1 VRIFPSG
8 RRTTTSRTF
17 SKPSEPTKNCTGG
30 TCIETRSNFKV
41 NSEYRPTGDQP
52 QAIER
57 LASGLDVGMR
67 AQTLLGVTGSG
78 KTHTMARVIEKA
90 GRPALVIA
98 HNKTLAAQLASE
110 FSEFFPNNA
119 VEYFVSYYDY
129 YQPEAYVPR
138 TDTFIEKDAQINEDI
153 DRLRHSTTSS
163 LFTRRDVIVVAS
175 VSAIYGLGS
184 PEEYRKRMVLL
195 EKGGFYDLDDVLRDL
210 VHIQYT
216 RNDFQLARGT
226 FRVRGDVLEVHPA
239 YQDTIYRISL
249 FGDEVEN
256 MVEVDP
262 LTGEILRELH
272 TLTVYPATHFVTDED
287 RLAVAIRNIEAELE
301 ERSAE
306 LEGEGKVLEAY
317 RLRQR
322 TRYDLEM
329 MREVGYC
336 SGIENYSRHLDGRPA
351 GSTPY
356 TLLDYFPDDYLTFV
370 DESHITLPQVR
381 GMYNGDRSRKTTL
394 VEFGFRLPSALDN
407 RPLMWDEF
415 LLKTNQMV
423 FVSATPGPY
432 ELENSEQIVEQIIRP
447 TGLVD
452 PEVEVRPTTNQID
465 DLLNEVAKRVEH
477 EERVLITTL
486 TIKMAEDLTDYLLGH
501 GVKARYMHANIET
514 LDRIQIIRGL
524 RTGEFDVLVGIN
536 LLREGLDLPEV
547 TLVAILDADKEGF
560 LRGERAL
567 IQTIGRAARNVNGRV
582 IMYADRETEAMRVAI
597 GETNRR
603 REIQVAYNE
612 RNGIEPRTI
621 VKGVS
626 DILIAAEAKGLYK
639 SQRQKA
645 ARDAPRDPDELRTLI
660 ADLEA
665 EMLEAA
671 EELKFEYAAK
681 LRDEIKDLERQLQ
694 EVAS

>member
-1 VRIFPSG
+1 M
-8 RRTTTSRTF
+8 
-17 SKPSEPTKNCTGG
+17 ETKTG
-30 TCIETRSNFKV
+30 FQV
-41 NSEYRPTGDQP
+41 NSEYQPTGDQP
-52 QAIER
+52 KAIES
-57 LASGLDVGMR
+57 LVSGLEAGMR
-67 AQTLLGVTGSG
+67 SQTLLGVTGSG
-78 KTHTMARVIEKA
+78 KTHTMARTIERA
-90 GRPALVIA
+90 GKPALVIA

-110 FSEFFPNNA
+110 FADFFPNNA

-129 YQPEAYVPR
+129 YQPEAYVPSS
-138 TDTFIEKDAQINEDI
+138 DTFIEKDAQINEDI
-153 DRLRHSTTSS
+153 DRLRHSATSS

-184 PEEYRKRMVLL
+184 PEEYRSKMVLL
-195 EKGGFYDLDDVLRDL
+195 EQGGFYDLDDVLRDM
-210 VHIQYT
+210 VRIQYA
-216 RNDFQLARGT
+216 RNDFQLGRGT
-226 FRVRGDVLEVHPA
+226 FRVRGDVLEIHPA
-239 YQDTIYRISL
+239 YQDTVYRISF

-256 MVEVDP
+256 LTEVDP
-262 LTGEILRELH
+262 LTGEILREH
-272 TLTVYPATHFVTDED
+272 DTLTIYPATHFVTDED
-287 RLAVAIRNIEAELE
+287 RLAIAVKNIEAELE
-301 ERSAE
+301 ERYAE
-306 LEGEGKVLEAY
+306 LEKEGKVLEAY

-322 TRYDLEM
+322 TLYDLEM
-329 MREVGYC
+329 LRELGYC
-336 SGIENYSRHLDGRPA
+336 SGIENYSRHLDGRAA

-356 TLLDYFPDDYLTFV
+356 TLLDYFPDDYVTFV

-394 VEFGFRLPSALDN
+394 VEHGFRLPSALDN

-432 ELENSEQIVEQIIRP
+432 ELENSGQIVEQIIRP
-447 TGLVD
+447 TGLID
-452 PEVEVRPTTNQID
+452 PQIDVRPTKNQID
-465 DLLNEVAKRVEH
+465 DLLNEVAKRTEH
-477 EERVLITTL
+477 GERVLITTL
-486 TIKMAEDLTDYLLGH
+486 TIKMSEDLTDYLLERGI
-501 GVKARYMHANIET
+501 KARYMHSNIET
-514 LDRIQIIRGL
+514 LERIQIIRGL

-567 IQTIGRAARNVNGRV
+567 IQTIGRAARNVEGRV
-582 IMYADRETEAMRVAI
+582 IMYADKETDAMKTAI

-603 REIQVAYNE
+603 REIQTSHNE
-612 RNGIEPRTI
+612 RNNIEPRTI
-621 VKGVS
+621 TKGVS

-639 SQRQKA
+639 AGKKKA
-645 ARDAPRDPDELRTLI
+645 AREAPRDPGELQNLI

-694 EVAS
+694 EVAR

>member
-1 VRIFPSG
+1 ME
-8 RRTTTSRTF
+8 
-17 SKPSEPTKNCTGG
+17 KP
-30 TCIETRSNFKV
+30 TRSSFEI
-41 NSEYRPTGDQP
+41 NSEYLPTGDQP
-52 QAIER
+52 RAIEG
-57 LASGLDVGMR
+57 LASGIVAGMG

-78 KTHTMARVIEKA
+78 KTYTMAKVIEEV

-98 HNKTLAAQLASE
+98 HNKTLAAQLANE
-110 FSEFFPNNA
+110 FAEFFPTNA

-184 PEEYRKRMVLL
+184 PEEYRSKMVLL
-195 EKGGFYDLDDVLRDL
+195 EEGGFYDLDDVLRDL
-210 VHIQYT
+210 VRIQYA
-216 RNDFQLARGT
+216 RNDYQLNRGT
-226 FRVRGDVLEVHPA
+226 FRVRGDVLEVHPS
-239 YQDTIYRISL
+239 YQDTVYRISF
-249 FGDEVEN
+249 FGDELEG
-256 MVEVDP
+256 MTEVDP
-262 LTGEILRELH
+262 LTGEILREH
-272 TLTVYPATHFVTDED
+272 KILTVYPATHFVTDED
-287 RLAVAIRNIEAELE
+287 KMAVAVKNIEAELE
-301 ERSAE
+301 ERYAE
-306 LEGEGKVLEAY
+306 LTEAGKVLEAY

-322 TRYDLEM
+322 TMYDLEM
-329 MREVGYC
+329 MRELGYT

-356 TLLDYFPDDYLTFV
+356 TLLDYFPDDYVTFV
-370 DESHITLPQVR
+370 DESHITLPQVQ
-381 GMYNGDRSRKTTL
+381 GMYKGDRSRKTTL
-394 VEFGFRLPSALDN
+394 VEYGFRLPSALDN
-407 RPLMWDEF
+407 RPLKWEEF
-415 LLKTNQMV
+415 LLKTNQLV

-432 ELENSEQIVEQIIRP
+432 ELEHSEQIVEQIIRP

-452 PEVEVRPTTNQID
+452 PEVEVRPTKNQID
-465 DLLNEVAKRVEH
+465 DLLNEVARRVERDQ
-477 EERVLITTL
+477 RVLVTTL
-486 TIKMAEDLTDYLLGH
+486 TIKMAEDLTDYLLEN

-514 LDRIQIIRGL
+514 LDRIEIIRGL

-567 IQTIGRAARNVNGRV
+567 IQTIGRAARNVHGRV
-582 IMYADRETEAMRVAI
+582 VMYADKETEAMRAAI

-603 REIQVAYNE
+603 REIQIAYNE
-612 RNGIEPRTI
+612 RNGIVPATI
-621 VKGVS
+621 KKGVS
-626 DILIAAEAKGLYK
+626 DILIAAEAKGLYRTDK
-639 SQRQKA
+639 KA
-645 ARDAPRDPDELRTLI
+645 AREAPRDPDELHNLI
-660 ADLEA
+660 ADLQA

-681 LRDEIKDLERQLQ
+681 IRDEIKDLERQLQ

>member
-1 VRIFPSG
+1 MAPSSCPRNP
-8 RRTTTSRTF
+8 RR
-17 SKPSEPTKNCTGG
+17 GG
-30 TCIETRSNFKV
+30 TRIETRSSFQV

-52 QAIER
+52 QAIEK
-57 LASGLDVGMR
+57 LSSGLDAGLR

-78 KTHTMARVIEKA
+78 KTHTMARVIEKV
-90 GRPALVIA
+90 GRPSLVIA

-110 FSEFFPNNA
+110 FAEFFPNNA

-184 PEEYRKRMVLL
+184 PEEYRSKMVLL
-195 EKGGFYDLDDVLRDL
+195 EKGGFYDVDDILRDL
-210 VHIQYT
+210 VKIQYT
-216 RNDFQLARGT
+216 RNDFQLNRGT

-239 YQDTIYRISL
+239 YQDTIYRVSF
-249 FGDEVEN
+249 FGDEVES
-256 MVEVDP
+256 MIEADP
-262 LTGEILRELH
+262 LTGEVLRELDV
-272 TLTVYPATHFVTDED
+272 LTVYPATHFVTGED
-287 RLAVAIRNIEAELE
+287 RLATAIKNIEIEAE
-301 ERSAE
+301 ERVAE
-306 LEGEGKVLEAY
+306 LDGEGKVLEAY
-317 RLRQR
+317 RLKQR
-322 TRYDLEM
+322 TQYDLEM
-329 MREVGYC
+329 MRELGFT
-336 SGIENYSRHLDGRPA
+336 SGIENYSRHLDGRPP

-356 TLLDYFPDDYLTFV
+356 TLLDYFPDGYVTFI
-370 DESHITLPQVR
+370 DESHITLPQIR
-381 GMYNGDRSRKTTL
+381 GMFKGDRSRKTTL
-394 VEFGFRLPSALDN
+394 VDFGFRLPSALDN
-407 RPLMWDEF
+407 RPLTFEEF
-415 LLKTNQMV
+415 LLKTEQMV

-432 ELENSEQIVEQIIRP
+432 ELENSGQIVEQIIRP

-452 PEVEVRPTTNQID
+452 PEVEVRPTKNQID
-465 DLLNEVAKRVEH
+465 DLLNEVAVRVEH
-477 EERVLITTL
+477 GERVLITTL
-486 TIKMAEDLTDYLLGH
+486 TIKMAEDLTDYLLEH
-501 GVKARYMHANIET
+501 NVKARYMHANIET

-582 IMYADRETEAMRVAI
+582 IMYADKETDAMRVAL

-603 REIQVAYNE
+603 REIQAAHNKRHNIV
-612 RNGIEPRTI
+612 PRTI
-621 VKGVS
+621 SKGVS
-626 DILIAAEAKGLYK
+626 DILIAAESKGLYK
-639 SQRQKA
+639 AKKKSGRE
-645 ARDAPRDPDELRTLI
+645 APRDPDELRTLI

-681 LRDEIKDLERQLQ
+681 LRDEVKDLERQLQ
-694 EVAS
+694 EVVS

>member
-1 VRIFPSG
+1 MAK
-8 RRTTTSRTF
+8 T
-17 SKPSEPTKNCTGG
+17 
-30 TCIETRSNFKV
+30 IE
-41 NSEYRPTGDQP
+41 E
-52 QAIER
+52 I
-57 LASGLDVGMR
+57 
-67 AQTLLGVTGSG
+67 
-78 KTHTMARVIEKA
+78 
-90 GRPALVIA
+90 GRPSLIIA

-110 FSEFFPNNA
+110 FAEFFPNNA

-153 DRLRHSTTSS
+153 DRLRHSATSS

-184 PEEYRKRMVLL
+184 PEEYRSKMVLL
-195 EKGGFYDLDDVLRDL
+195 EQGGFYDLDDILRDL
-210 VHIQYT
+210 VKIQYT
-216 RNDFQLARGT
+216 RNDFQLARGA

-239 YQDTIYRISL
+239 YQDSIYRISF
-249 FGDEVEN
+249 FGDEVES
-256 MVEVDP
+256 MVEADP
-262 LTGEILRELH
+262 LTGEVLREHDLV
-272 TLTVYPATHFVTDED
+272 TVYPATHFVTGDD
-287 RLAVAIRNIEAELE
+287 RMKVAVKNIEAEMEARVE
-301 ERSAE
+301 E
-306 LEGEGKVLEAY
+306 LDTEGKVLEAY

-322 TRYDLEM
+322 TQYDLEM
-329 MREVGYC
+329 MRELGFC
-336 SGIENYSRHLDGRPA
+336 SGIENYSRHMDGRPP

-356 TLLDYFPDDYLTFV
+356 TLLDYFPDDFVTFV

-381 GMYNGDRSRKTTL
+381 GMYKGDRSRKTTL
-394 VEFGFRLPSALDN
+394 VDFGFRLPSALDN
-407 RPLMWDEF
+407 RPLTFEEF
-415 LLKTNQMV
+415 LLKTDQMV

-432 ELENSEQIVEQIIRP
+432 ELENSGQIVEQIIRP
-447 TGLVD
+447 TGLID
-452 PEVEVRPTTNQID
+452 PEVEVRPTKNQID

-477 EERVLITTL
+477 GERVLITTL
-486 TIKMAEDLTDYLLGH
+486 TIKMSEDLTDYLLEH
-501 GVKARYMHANIET
+501 NVKARYMHSNIET

-567 IQTIGRAARNVNGRV
+567 IQTIGRAARNVKGRV
-582 IMYADRETEAMRVAI
+582 IMYADRETNSMRIAI

-603 REIQVAYNE
+603 REIQTAHNV
-612 RNGIEPRTI
+612 RNNIEPRTI
-621 VKGVS
+621 KKGVS

-639 SQRQKA
+639 TQRQKN
-645 ARDAPRDPDELRTLI
+645 ARDTPRDPDELRVLI

-665 EMLEAA
+665 EMMEAA
-671 EELKFEYAAK
+671 EELKFEYAAR

>member
-1 VRIFPSG
+1 MRSSQSG
-8 RRTTTSRTF
+8 
-17 SKPSEPTKNCTGG
+17 
-30 TCIETRSNFKV
+30 FKV

-52 QAIER
+52 RAIEG
-57 LASGLDVGMR
+57 LVSGLEAGMD

-78 KTHTMARVIEKA
+78 KTYTMAKTIEEV

-129 YQPEAYVPR
+129 YQPEAYVPH

-153 DRLRHSTTSS
+153 DRLRHSATSA

-184 PEEYRKRMVLL
+184 PEEYRSKMVLL
-195 EKGGFYDLDDVLRDL
+195 EEGGFYDLDEVLRDL
-210 VHIQYT
+210 VRIQYT
-216 RNDFQLARGT
+216 RND
-226 FRVRGDVLEVHPA
+226 
-239 YQDTIYRISL
+239 YQ
-249 FGDEVEN
+249 
-256 MVEVDP
+256 
-262 LTGEILRELH
+262 
-272 TLTVYPATHFVTDED
+272 
-287 RLAVAIRNIEAELE
+287 LAVAIKNIEAELE
-301 ERSAE
+301 ERYAE
-306 LEGEGKVLEAY
+306 LEREGKVLEAY

-322 TRYDLEM
+322 TMYDLEM
-329 MREVGYC
+329 MRELGYT

-356 TLLDYFPDDYLTFV
+356 TLLDYFPDDYVTFV
-370 DESHITLPQVR
+370 DESHITLPQVQ
-381 GMYNGDRSRKTTL
+381 GMYKGDRSRKTTL

-432 ELENSEQIVEQIIRP
+432 ELENSGQIVEQIIRP

-452 PEVEVRPTTNQID
+452 PEVEVRPTKNQID
-465 DLLNEVAKRVEH
+465 DLLNEVAVRVEH
-477 EERVLITTL
+477 GERVLITTL
-486 TIKMAEDLTDYLLGH
+486 TIKMAEDLTDYLLEH
-501 GVKARYMHANIET
+501 NVKARYMHANIET

-567 IQTIGRAARNVNGRV
+567 IQTIGRAARNVHGRV
-582 IMYADRETEAMRVAI
+582 IMYADKETESMRIAI
-597 GETNRR
+597 DETNRR
-603 REIQVAYNE
+603 REIQMSYNE
-612 RNGIEPRTI
+612 RNNIEPRTI
-621 VKGVS
+621 QKGVS

-639 SQRQKA
+639 AGKKA
-645 ARDAPRDPDELRTLI
+645 ARETPRDPDEIQNLI
-660 ADLEA
+660 ADLQA

-681 LRDEIKDLERQLQ
+681 LRDEIRDLERQLQ

>member
-1 VRIFPSG
+1 MASSSG
-8 RRTTTSRTF
+8 PRNPRR
-17 SKPSEPTKNCTGG
+17 GG
-30 TCIETRSNFKV
+30 TRIETRSSFQV

-52 QAIER
+52 QAIEK
-57 LASGLDVGMR
+57 LSSGLDEGLR

-78 KTHTMARVIEKA
+78 KTHTMARVIEKV
-90 GRPALVIA
+90 GRPSLVIA

-110 FSEFFPNNA
+110 FADFFPNNA

-184 PEEYRKRMVLL
+184 PEEYRNKMVLL
-195 EKGGFYDLDDVLRDL
+195 EGGGFYDVDDILRDL
-210 VHIQYT
+210 VKIQYT
-216 RNDFQLARGT
+216 RNDFQLNRGT
-226 FRVRGDVLEVHPA
+226 FRVRGDALEVHPA
-239 YQDTIYRISL
+239 YQDTIYRVSF
-249 FGDEVEN
+249 FGDEVES
-256 MVEVDP
+256 MVEADP
-262 LTGEILRELH
+262 LTGEVLRELDV
-272 TLTVYPATHFVTDED
+272 LTVYPATHFVTGED
-287 RLAVAIRNIEAELE
+287 RMATAIKNIEAEAE
-301 ERSAE
+301 ERVAE

-317 RLRQR
+317 RLKQR
-322 TRYDLEM
+322 TQYDLEM
-329 MREVGYC
+329 MRELGFT
-336 SGIENYSRHLDGRPA
+336 SGIENYSRHLDGRPP

-356 TLLDYFPDDYLTFV
+356 TLLDYFPDDYVTFV
-370 DESHITLPQVR
+370 DESHITLPQIR
-381 GMYNGDRSRKTTL
+381 GMYKGDRSRKTTL
-394 VEFGFRLPSALDN
+394 VDFGFRLPSALDN
-407 RPLMWDEF
+407 RPLTFEEF
-415 LLKTNQMV
+415 LLKTEQMV

-432 ELENSEQIVEQIIRP
+432 ELENSGQIVEQIIRP

-452 PEVEVRPTTNQID
+452 PEVEVRPTKNQID
-465 DLLNEVAKRVEH
+465 DLLNEVAVRVEH
-477 EERVLITTL
+477 GERVLITTL
-486 TIKMAEDLTDYLLGH
+486 TIKMSEDLTDYLLEH
-501 GVKARYMHANIET
+501 NVKARYMHANIET

-567 IQTIGRAARNVNGRV
+567 IQTIGRAARNVKGRV
-582 IMYADRETEAMRVAI
+582 IMYADRETDSMRVAL
-597 GETNRR
+597 GETDRR
-603 REIQVAYNE
+603 REIQRAHNE
-612 RNGIEPRTI
+612 RHNIEPRTI
-621 VKGVS
+621 SKGVS
-626 DILIAAEAKGLYK
+626 DILVAAEAKGLYK
-639 SQRQKA
+639 ANKKSGRE
-645 ARDAPRDPDELRTLI
+645 APRDPDELRTLI

-681 LRDEIKDLERQLQ
+681 LRDEVKDLERQLQ
-694 EVAS
+694 EIAS

>member
-1 VRIFPSG
+1 MPIGKS
-8 RRTTTSRTF
+8 TQS
-17 SKPSEPTKNCTGG
+17 S
-30 TCIETRSNFKV
+30 FKV
-41 NSEYRPTGDQP
+41 NSEYLPTGDQP
-52 QAIER
+52 RAIES
-57 LASGLDVGMR
+57 LASGLSVGMR
-67 AQTLLGVTGSG
+67 GQTLLGVTGSG
-78 KTHTMARVIEKA
+78 KTYTMAKTIEEV

-98 HNKTLAAQLASE
+98 HNKTLAAQLANE
-110 FSEFFPNNA
+110 FAEFFPNNA

-153 DRLRHSTTSS
+153 DRLRHSATSA

-184 PEEYRKRMVLL
+184 PEEYRSKMVLL
-195 EKGGFYDLDDVLRDL
+195 EEAGFYDLDDVLRDL
-210 VHIQYT
+210 VRIQYA
-216 RNDFQLARGT
+216 RNDYQLNRGT
-226 FRVRGDVLEVHPA
+226 FRVRGDVLEIHPS
-239 YQDTIYRISL
+239 YQDTVYRISF
-249 FGDEVEN
+249 FGDEVEG
-256 MVEVDP
+256 MTEVDP
-262 LTGEILRELH
+262 LTGEILRELKV
-272 TLTVYPATHFVTDED
+272 LTVYPATHFVTDED
-287 RLAVAIRNIEAELE
+287 RLAVAIKNIDAELE
-301 ERSAE
+301 ERHME
-306 LEGEGKVLEAY
+306 LEREGKVLEAY

-322 TRYDLEM
+322 TTYDLEM
-329 MREVGYC
+329 MRELGYT
-336 SGIENYSRHLDGRPA
+336 SGIENYSRHLDGRLE

-356 TLLDYFPDDYLTFV
+356 TLLDYFPDDYVTFV
-370 DESHITLPQVR
+370 DESHITLPQVQ
-381 GMYNGDRSRKTTL
+381 GMYKGDRSRKTTL

-407 RPLMWDEF
+407 RPLKWEEF
-415 LLKTNQMV
+415 LLKTNQFV

-452 PEVEVRPTTNQID
+452 PEVEVRPTKNQID
-465 DLLNEVAKRVEH
+465 DLLNEIARRVERG
-477 EERVLITTL
+477 ERVLVTTL
-486 TIKMAEDLTDYLLGH
+486 TIKMAEDLTDYLLEH

-567 IQTIGRAARNVNGRV
+567 IQTIGRAARNVEGRV
-582 IMYADRETEAMRVAI
+582 IMYADKETDAMRAAI

-603 REIQVAYNE
+603 REIQTAYNE
-612 RNGIEPRTI
+612 RNNIEPATI
-621 VKGVS
+621 KKGVS
-626 DILIAAEAKGLYK
+626 DILIAAEARGLYK
-639 SQRQKA
+639 ADKKA
-645 ARDAPRDPDELRTLI
+645 ARETPRDPEELQNLI
-660 ADLEA
+660 ADLQA
-665 EMLEAA
+665 EMLAAA

-694 EVAS
+694 EVA

>member
-1 VRIFPSG
+1 MQSSHSG
-8 RRTTTSRTF
+8 
-17 SKPSEPTKNCTGG
+17 
-30 TCIETRSNFKV
+30 FKV

-52 QAIER
+52 RAIE
-57 LASGLDVGMR
+57 GLVAGLEAGMN

-78 KTHTMARVIEKA
+78 KTYTMAKTIEEI

-184 PEEYRKRMVLL
+184 PEEYRSKMVLL
-195 EKGGFYDLDDVLRDL
+195 ERGHFYDLDDVLRDL
-210 VHIQYT
+210 VRIQYA
-216 RNDFQLARGT
+216 RNDYQLNRGT
-226 FRVRGDVLEVHPA
+226 FRVRGDVLEVHPS
-239 YQDTIYRISL
+239 YQDTVYRVSF

-256 MVEVDP
+256 ISEVDS
-262 LTGEILRELH
+262 LTGEVLREMDL
-272 TLTVYPATHFVTDED
+272 LSVYPASHFVTDED
-287 RLAVAIRNIEAELE
+287 RMVVAVKNIEAEME
-301 ERSAE
+301 ERVGE
-306 LEGEGKVLEAY
+306 LQDEGKVLEAY

-322 TRYDLEM
+322 TMYDLEM
-329 MREVGYC
+329 MRELGYT
-336 SGIENYSRHLDGRPA
+336 SGIENYSRHLDGRPP
-351 GSTPY
+351 GSTPF
-356 TLLDYFPDDYLTFV
+356 TLLDYFPDDYVTFV
-370 DESHITLPQVR
+370 DESHITLPQIT
-381 GMYNGDRSRKTTL
+381 GMYKGDRSRKTTL
-394 VEFGFRLPSALDN
+394 VDFGFRLPSALDN
-407 RPLMWDEF
+407 RPLKFDEF
-415 LLKTNQMV
+415 LLKTNQLV

-432 ELENSEQIVEQIIRP
+432 ELENSGQIVEQIIRP

-452 PEVEVRPTTNQID
+452 PEVEVRPTKNQID
-465 DLLNEVAKRVEH
+465 DLLNEVAKRTEH
-477 EERVLITTL
+477 GERVLITTL
-486 TIKMAEDLTDYLLGH
+486 TIKMAEDLTDYLLEH
-501 GVKARYMHANIET
+501 NVKARYMHANIET

-567 IQTIGRAARNVNGRV
+567 IQTIGRAARNVKGRV
-582 IMYADRETEAMRVAI
+582 IMYADRETDSMKAAL
-597 GETNRR
+597 GETERR
-603 REIQVAYNE
+603 REIQVAHNE
-612 RNGIEPRTI
+612 RNNIEPRTI
-621 VKGVS
+621 SKGIS

-639 SQRQKA
+639 TQRQKA
-645 ARDAPRDPDELRTLI
+645 AREAPADPDELRNLI

-665 EMLEAA
+665 EMMEAA
-671 EELKFEYAAK
+671 EDLKFEYAAK
-681 LRDEIKDLERQLQ
+681 LRDEIKDLERQLR
-694 EVAS
+694 EVIS

>member
-1 VRIFPSG
+1 MG
-8 RRTTTSRTF
+8 
-17 SKPSEPTKNCTGG
+17 
-30 TCIETRSNFKV
+30 
-41 NSEYRPTGDQP
+41 
-52 QAIER
+52 
-57 LASGLDVGMR
+57 

-78 KTHTMARVIEKA
+78 KTHTMARVIEEA

-153 DRLRHSTTSS
+153 DRLRHSATSA

-184 PEEYRKRMVLL
+184 PEEYRSKMVLL

-210 VHIQYT
+210 VHIQYA

-226 FRVRGDVLEVHPA
+226 FRVRGDALEVHPA
-239 YQDTIYRISL
+239 YQDTIYRVSF
-249 FGDEVEN
+249 FGDEVES
-256 MVEVDP
+256 MIEADP
-262 LTGEILRELH
+262 LTGEVLREME
-272 TLTVYPATHFVTDED
+272 TMTVYPATHFVTDAD
-287 RLAVAIRNIEAELE
+287 RLSVAVKNIEAELD
-301 ERSAE
+301 ERSSE
-306 LEGEGKVLEAY
+306 LEREGKVLEAY

-322 TRYDLEM
+322 TRYDVEM

-356 TLLDYFPDDYLTFV
+356 TLLDYFPDDYLTFI

-407 RPLMWDEF
+407 RPLMWEEF

-432 ELENSEQIVEQIIRP
+432 ELENSEQIAEQIIRP

-452 PEVEVRPTTNQID
+452 PEVEVRPTKNQID
-465 DLLNEVAKRVEH
+465 DLLNEVARRVEH
-477 EERVLITTL
+477 GERVLITTL
-486 TIKMAEDLTDYLLGH
+486 TIKMAEDLTDYLLEH
-501 GVKARYMHANIET
+501 NVKARYMHANIET

-547 TLVAILDADKEGF
+547 SLVAILDADKEGF

-582 IMYADRETEAMRVAI
+582 IMYADKETEAMRVALR
-597 GETNRR
+597 ETYRR
-603 REIQVAYNE
+603 REIQMSYNE
-612 RNGIEPRTI
+612 HHGIEPRTI
-621 VKGVS
+621 QKGVS

-639 SQRQKA
+639 TQRQKA
-645 ARDAPRDPDELRTLI
+645 ARDALRDPAELKTLI
-660 ADLEA
+660 ADLQA

-681 LRDEIKDLERQLQ
+681 LRDEIRDLERQLQ

>member
-1 VRIFPSG
+1 
-8 RRTTTSRTF
+8 
-17 SKPSEPTKNCTGG
+17 
-30 TCIETRSNFKV
+30 
-41 NSEYRPTGDQP
+41 
-52 QAIER
+52 
-57 LASGLDVGMR
+57 MR

-184 PEEYRKRMVLL
+184 PDEYRSKMVLL
-195 EKGGFYDLDDVLRDL
+195 ERGGFHDLDDVLRDL
-210 VHIQYT
+210 VRIQYT

-256 MVEVDP
+256 MTEVDP
-262 LTGEILRELH
+262 LTGEILRELD
-272 TLTVYPATHFVTDED
+272 TLTVYPATHFVTDEE
-287 RLAVAIRNIEAELE
+287 RLTLAVRNIETELE
-301 ERSAE
+301 ERTAE
-306 LEGEGKVLEAY
+306 LEREGKVLEAY

-381 GMYNGDRSRKTTL
+381 GMYTGDRSRKTTL

-452 PEVEVRPTTNQID
+452 PEVEVRPTRNQID
-465 DLLNEVAKRVEH
+465 DLLNEVARRTERN
-477 EERVLITTL
+477 ERVLITTL
-486 TIKMAEDLTDYLLGH
+486 TIKMAEDLTDYLLEH

-514 LDRIQIIRGL
+514 LERIQIIRGL

-582 IMYADRETEAMRVAI
+582 IMYADKETEAMRIAI

-612 RNGIEPRTI
+612 QNDIEPRTI

-639 SQRQKA
+639 TQRQKA
-645 ARDAPRDPDELRTLI
+645 ARDAARDPDELQNLI
-660 ADLEA
+660 ADLQA

>member
-1 VRIFPSG
+1 M
-8 RRTTTSRTF
+8 
-17 SKPSEPTKNCTGG
+17 
-30 TCIETRSNFKV
+30 
-41 NSEYRPTGDQP
+41 
-52 QAIER
+52 
-57 LASGLDVGMR
+57 GMG
-67 AQTLLGVTGSG
+67 AQTLLGVTWSG
-78 KTHTMARVIEKA
+78 KTYTMARVIEEA

-184 PEEYRKRMVLL
+184 PEEYRSKMVVL

-210 VHIQYT
+210 VRIQYT
-216 RNDFQLARGT
+216 RNDFQLTRGS
-226 FRVRGDVLEVHPA
+226 FRMRGDVLEVHPA

-249 FGDEVEN
+249 FADEVES
-256 MVEVDP
+256 MTEVDP
-262 LTGEILRELH
+262 LTGEILREHDL
-272 TLTVYPATHFVTDED
+272 LTVYPATHFVTDED
-287 RLAVAIRNIEAELE
+287 RLMVAIRNIEAELE

-306 LEGEGKVLEAY
+306 LEEEGKVLEAY

-329 MREVGYC
+329 MRELGYT

-356 TLLDYFPDDYLTFV
+356 TLLDYFPDDYITFI
-370 DESHITLPQVR
+370 DESHITLPQIR
-381 GMYNGDRSRKTTL
+381 GMYNGDRSRKSTL

-407 RPLMWDEF
+407 RPLKWEEF
-415 LLKTNQMV
+415 LLKTNQMI

-432 ELENSEQIVEQIIRP
+432 ELENSGQIVEQIIRP

-452 PEVEVRPTTNQID
+452 PEVEVRPTKNQID
-465 DLLNEVAKRVEH
+465 DLLNEVARRTERN
-477 EERVLITTL
+477 ERVLITTL
-486 TIKMAEDLTDYLLGH
+486 TIKMAEDLTDYLLEH

-582 IMYADRETEAMRVAI
+582 IMYADKETEAMRIAI
-597 GETNRR
+597 RETNRR
-603 REIQVAYNE
+603 REIQMSYNE
-612 RNGIEPRTI
+612 RHNIEPQTI
-621 VKGVS
+621 KKGVS

-639 SQRQKA
+639 AHKMS
-645 ARDAPRDPDELRTLI
+645 AREAPRDPDELQNLI
-660 ADLEA
+660 ADLQA
-665 EMLEAA
+665 EMMEAA
-671 EELKFEYAAK
+671 EDLKFEYAAK

>member
-1 VRIFPSG
+1 M
-8 RRTTTSRTF
+8 
-17 SKPSEPTKNCTGG
+17 ETKTG
-30 TCIETRSNFKV
+30 FQV
-41 NSEYRPTGDQP
+41 NSEYQPTGDQP
-52 QAIER
+52 KAIES
-57 LASGLDVGMR
+57 LVSGLEAGMR
-67 AQTLLGVTGSG
+67 SQTLLGVTGSG
-78 KTHTMARVIEKA
+78 KTHTMARTIERA
-90 GRPALVIA
+90 GKPALVLA

-110 FSEFFPNNA
+110 FADFFPNNA

-129 YQPEAYVPR
+129 YQPEAYVPSS
-138 TDTFIEKDAQINEDI
+138 DTFIEKDAQINEDI
-153 DRLRHSTTSS
+153 DRLRHSATSS

-184 PEEYRKRMVLL
+184 PEEYRSKMVLL
-195 EKGGFYDLDDVLRDL
+195 EQGGFYDLDDVLRDM
-210 VHIQYT
+210 VRIQYA
-216 RNDFQLARGT
+216 RNDFQLGRGT
-226 FRVRGDVLEVHPA
+226 FRVRGDVLEIHPA
-239 YQDTIYRISL
+239 YQDTVYRISF

-256 MVEVDP
+256 LTEVDP
-262 LTGEILRELH
+262 LTGEILREH
-272 TLTVYPATHFVTDED
+272 DTLTIYPATHFVTDED
-287 RLAVAIRNIEAELE
+287 RLAIAVKNIEGELE
-301 ERSAE
+301 ERYAE
-306 LEGEGKVLEAY
+306 LEKEGKVLEAY

-322 TRYDLEM
+322 TLYDLEM
-329 MREVGYC
+329 LRELGYC
-336 SGIENYSRHLDGRPA
+336 SGIENYSRHLDGRAA

-356 TLLDYFPDDYLTFV
+356 TLLDYFPDDYVTFV

-394 VEFGFRLPSALDN
+394 VEHGFRLPSALDN

-432 ELENSEQIVEQIIRP
+432 ELENSGQIVEQIIRP
-447 TGLVD
+447 TGLID
-452 PEVEVRPTTNQID
+452 PQIDVRPTKNQID
-465 DLLNEVAKRVEH
+465 DLLNEVAKRTEH
-477 EERVLITTL
+477 GERVLITTL
-486 TIKMAEDLTDYLLGH
+486 TIKMSEDLTDYLLERGI
-501 GVKARYMHANIET
+501 KARYMHSNIET
-514 LDRIQIIRGL
+514 LERIQIIRGL

-567 IQTIGRAARNVNGRV
+567 IQTIGRAARNVEGRV
-582 IMYADRETEAMRVAI
+582 IMYADKETDAMKTAI

-603 REIQVAYNE
+603 REIQTSHNE
-612 RNGIEPRTI
+612 RNNIEPRTI
-621 VKGVS
+621 TKGVS

-639 SQRQKA
+639 AGKKKA
-645 ARDAPRDPDELRTLI
+645 AREAPRDPGELQNLI

-694 EVAS
+694 EVAR

>member
-1 VRIFPSG
+1 MQNS
-8 RRTTTSRTF
+8 
-17 SKPSEPTKNCTGG
+17 
-30 TCIETRSNFKV
+30 FKV
-41 NSEYRPTGDQP
+41 NSEYLPTGDQP
-52 QAIER
+52 RAIES
-57 LASGLDVGMR
+57 LAAGLEDGMR

-78 KTHTMARVIEKA
+78 KTYTMAKTIEA
-90 GRPALVIA
+90 VGHPALVIA

-153 DRLRHSTTSS
+153 DRLRHSATSS

-184 PEEYRKRMVLL
+184 PEEYRSKMVLL
-195 EKGGFYDLDDVLRDL
+195 EEGSFYYLDDVLRDL
-210 VHIQYT
+210 VRIQYT
-216 RNDFQLARGT
+216 RNDYQLNRGT

-239 YQDTIYRISL
+239 YQDTIYRVSF
-249 FGDEVEN
+249 FGDEVEGL
-256 MVEVDP
+256 VEADP
-262 LTGEILRELH
+262 LTGEVLRELKV
-272 TLTVYPATHFVTDED
+272 LTVYPATHFVTDED
-287 RLAVAIRNIEAELE
+287 KLAVAIKNIEAELE
-301 ERSAE
+301 ERYAE
-306 LEGEGKVLEAY
+306 LEREGKVLEAY

-322 TRYDLEM
+322 TMYDLEM
-329 MREVGYC
+329 MRELGYT
-336 SGIENYSRHLDGRPA
+336 SGIENYSRHLDGRPP

-356 TLLDYFPDDYLTFV
+356 TLLDYFPDDYVTFV
-370 DESHITLPQVR
+370 DESHITLPQIQ
-381 GMYNGDRSRKTTL
+381 GMYKGDRSRKTTL

-407 RPLMWDEF
+407 RPLNWEEF
-415 LLKTNQMV
+415 LLKTGQMV

-432 ELENSEQIVEQIIRP
+432 ELERSEQIVEQIIRP

-452 PEVEVRPTTNQID
+452 PEVEVRQTENQID

-477 EERVLITTL
+477 DERVLVTTL
-486 TIKMAEDLTDYLLGH
+486 TIKMAEDLTDYLLEH

-547 TLVAILDADKEGF
+547 SLVAILDADKEGF

-567 IQTIGRAARNVNGRV
+567 IQTIGRAARNVGGRV
-582 IMYADRETEAMRVAI
+582 IMYADKETEAMRAAI

-612 RNGIEPRTI
+612 RNNIEPRTI
-621 VKGVS
+621 KKGVS
-626 DILIAAEAKGLYK
+626 DILIAAEAKGLY
-639 SQRQKA
+639 RTDRKA
-645 ARDAPRDPDELRTLI
+645 TRETPHDPDELRTLI

-665 EMLEAA
+665 EMLAAA

-681 LRDEIKDLERQLQ
+681 LRDEIKDLDRQLR
-694 EVAS
+694 EVVS

>member
-1 VRIFPSG
+1 ME
-8 RRTTTSRTF
+8 
-17 SKPSEPTKNCTGG
+17 KP
-30 TCIETRSNFKV
+30 TRSSFEI
-41 NSEYRPTGDQP
+41 NSEYLPTGDQP
-52 QAIER
+52 RAIEG
-57 LASGLDVGMR
+57 LTSGLMAGMC

-78 KTHTMARVIEKA
+78 KTYTMAKTIEEA
-90 GRPALVIA
+90 GCPALVIA
-98 HNKTLAAQLASE
+98 HNKTLAAQLANE
-110 FSEFFPNNA
+110 FAEFFPNNA

-184 PEEYRKRMVLL
+184 PEEYRSKMVLL
-195 EKGGFYDLDDVLRDL
+195 EEGGFYDLDDVLRDL
-210 VHIQYT
+210 VRIQYA
-216 RNDFQLARGT
+216 RNDYQLNRGT
-226 FRVRGDVLEVHPA
+226 FRVRGDVLEIHPS
-239 YQDTIYRISL
+239 YQDTVYRISF
-249 FGDEVEN
+249 FGDEVEG
-256 MVEVDP
+256 MTEVDA
-262 LTGEILRELH
+262 LTGEILREH
-272 TLTVYPATHFVTDED
+272 KILTVYPATHFVTDED
-287 RLAVAIRNIEAELE
+287 KMAVAIKNIEAELE
-301 ERSAE
+301 ERYAE
-306 LEGEGKVLEAY
+306 LEREGKVLEAY

-322 TRYDLEM
+322 TMYDLEM
-329 MREVGYC
+329 MRELGYT

-356 TLLDYFPDDYLTFV
+356 TLLDYFPDDYVTFV
-370 DESHITLPQVR
+370 DESHITLPQVQ
-381 GMYNGDRSRKTTL
+381 GMYKGDRSRKTTL

-407 RPLMWDEF
+407 RPLKWEEF
-415 LLKTNQMV
+415 LLKTNQLI

-432 ELENSEQIVEQIIRP
+432 ELEHSEQIVEQIIRP

-452 PEVEVRPTTNQID
+452 PEVEVRPTKNQID
-465 DLLNEVAKRVEH
+465 DLLNEVARRVERN
-477 EERVLITTL
+477 ERVLVTTL
-486 TIKMAEDLTDYLLGH
+486 TIKMAEDLTDYLLEH

-514 LDRIQIIRGL
+514 LDRIEIIRGL

-567 IQTIGRAARNVNGRV
+567 IQTIGRAARNVHGRV
-582 IMYADRETEAMRVAI
+582 IMYADKETEAMRAAI

-603 REIQVAYNE
+603 REIQIAYNE
-612 RNGIEPRTI
+612 RNNIVPATI
-621 VKGVS
+621 KKGVS
-626 DILIAAEAKGLYK
+626 DILIAAEARGLYRTDK
-639 SQRQKA
+639 KA
-645 ARDAPRDPDELRTLI
+645 AREAPRDPEELHNLI
-660 ADLEA
+660 ADLQA

-671 EELKFEYAAK
+671 EDLKFEYAAK

>member
-1 VRIFPSG
+1 MQNS
-8 RRTTTSRTF
+8 
-17 SKPSEPTKNCTGG
+17 
-30 TCIETRSNFKV
+30 FKV
-41 NSEYRPTGDQP
+41 NSEYLPTGDQP
-52 QAIER
+52 RAIES
-57 LASGLDVGMR
+57 LAAGLEDGMR

-78 KTHTMARVIEKA
+78 KTYTMAKTIEA
-90 GRPALVIA
+90 VGHPALVIA

-153 DRLRHSTTSS
+153 DRLRHSATSS

-184 PEEYRKRMVLL
+184 PEEYRSKMVLL
-195 EKGGFYDLDDVLRDL
+195 EEGSFYYLDDVLRDL
-210 VHIQYT
+210 VRIQYT
-216 RNDFQLARGT
+216 RNDYQLNRGT

-239 YQDTIYRISL
+239 YQDTIYRVSF
-249 FGDEVEN
+249 FGDEVEGL
-256 MVEVDP
+256 VEADP
-262 LTGEILRELH
+262 LTGEVLRELKV
-272 TLTVYPATHFVTDED
+272 LTVYPATHFVTDED
-287 RLAVAIRNIEAELE
+287 KLAVAIKNIEAELE
-301 ERSAE
+301 ERYAE
-306 LEGEGKVLEAY
+306 LEREGKVLEAY

-322 TRYDLEM
+322 TMYDLEM
-329 MREVGYC
+329 MRELGYT
-336 SGIENYSRHLDGRPA
+336 SGIENYSRHLDGRPP

-356 TLLDYFPDDYLTFV
+356 TLLDYFPDDYVTFV
-370 DESHITLPQVR
+370 DESHITLPQIQ
-381 GMYNGDRSRKTTL
+381 GMYKGDRSRKTTL

-407 RPLMWDEF
+407 RPLNWEEF
-415 LLKTNQMV
+415 LLKTGQMV

-432 ELENSEQIVEQIIRP
+432 ELERSEQIVEQIIRP

-452 PEVEVRPTTNQID
+452 PEVEVRQTENQID

-477 EERVLITTL
+477 DERVLVTTL
-486 TIKMAEDLTDYLLGH
+486 TIKMAEDLTDYLLEH

-547 TLVAILDADKEGF
+547 SLVAILDADKEGF

-567 IQTIGRAARNVNGRV
+567 IQTIGRAARNVGGRV
-582 IMYADRETEAMRVAI
+582 IMYADKETEAMRAAI

-612 RNGIEPRTI
+612 RNDIEPRTI
-621 VKGVS
+621 KKGVS
-626 DILIAAEAKGLYK
+626 DILIAAEAKGLY
-639 SQRQKA
+639 RTDRKA
-645 ARDAPRDPDELRTLI
+645 TRETPHDPDELRTLI

-665 EMLEAA
+665 EMLAAA

-681 LRDEIKDLERQLQ
+681 LRDEIKDLDRQLR
-694 EVAS
+694 EVVS

>member
-1 VRIFPSG
+1 MQNS
-8 RRTTTSRTF
+8 
-17 SKPSEPTKNCTGG
+17 
-30 TCIETRSNFKV
+30 FKV
-41 NSEYRPTGDQP
+41 NSEYLPTGDQP
-52 QAIER
+52 RAIES
-57 LASGLDVGMR
+57 LAAGLEDGMR

-78 KTHTMARVIEKA
+78 KTYTMAKTIEA
-90 GRPALVIA
+90 VGHPALVIA

-153 DRLRHSTTSS
+153 DRLRHSATSS

-184 PEEYRKRMVLL
+184 PEEYRSKMVLL
-195 EKGGFYDLDDVLRDL
+195 EEGSFYYLDDVLRDL
-210 VHIQYT
+210 VRIQYT
-216 RNDFQLARGT
+216 RNDYQLNRGT

-239 YQDTIYRISL
+239 YQDTIYRVSF
-249 FGDEVEN
+249 FGDEVEGL
-256 MVEVDP
+256 VEADP
-262 LTGEILRELH
+262 LTGEVLRELKV
-272 TLTVYPATHFVTDED
+272 LTVYPATHFVTDED
-287 RLAVAIRNIEAELE
+287 KLAVAIKNIEAELE
-301 ERSAE
+301 ERYAE
-306 LEGEGKVLEAY
+306 LEREGKVLEAY

-322 TRYDLEM
+322 TMYDLEM
-329 MREVGYC
+329 MRELGYT
-336 SGIENYSRHLDGRPA
+336 SGIENYSRHLDGRPP

-356 TLLDYFPDDYLTFV
+356 TLLDYFPDDYVTFV
-370 DESHITLPQVR
+370 DESHITLPQIQ
-381 GMYNGDRSRKTTL
+381 GMYKGDRSRKTTL

-407 RPLMWDEF
+407 RPLNWEEF
-415 LLKTNQMV
+415 LLKTGQMA

-432 ELENSEQIVEQIIRP
+432 ELERSGQIVEQIIRP

-452 PEVEVRPTTNQID
+452 PEVEVRPTENQID

-477 EERVLITTL
+477 DERVLVTTL
-486 TIKMAEDLTDYLLGH
+486 TIKMAEDLTDYLLEH

-547 TLVAILDADKEGF
+547 SLVAILDADKEGF

-567 IQTIGRAARNVNGRV
+567 IQTIGRAARNVGGRV
-582 IMYADRETEAMRVAI
+582 IMYADKETEAMRAAI

-612 RNGIEPRTI
+612 RNNIEPRTI
-621 VKGVS
+621 KKGVS
-626 DILIAAEAKGLYK
+626 DILIAAEAKGLY
-639 SQRQKA
+639 RTDRKA
-645 ARDAPRDPDELRTLI
+645 TRETPHDPDELRTLI

-665 EMLEAA
+665 EMLAAA

-681 LRDEIKDLERQLQ
+681 LRDEIKDLDRQLR
-694 EVAS
+694 EVVS

>member
-1 VRIFPSG
+1 MEKS
-8 RRTTTSRTF
+8 TQ
-17 SKPSEPTKNCTGG
+17 SKF
-30 TCIETRSNFKV
+30 RV
-41 NSEYRPTGDQP
+41 NSEYQPTGDQP
-52 QAIER
+52 RAIES
-57 LASGLDVGMR
+57 LAAGLNAGMR

-78 KTHTMARVIEKA
+78 KTYTMAKTIEEV
-90 GRPALVIA
+90 GRPALIIA
-98 HNKTLAAQLASE
+98 HNKTLAAQLANE
-110 FSEFFPNNA
+110 FAEFFPNNA

-153 DRLRHSTTSS
+153 DRLRHSTTSA

-184 PEEYRKRMVLL
+184 PEEYRSKMVLL
-195 EKGGFYDLDDVLRDL
+195 EEGGFYDLDDVLRDL
-210 VHIQYT
+210 VRIQYA
-216 RNDFQLARGT
+216 RNDYQLNRGT
-226 FRVRGDVLEVHPA
+226 FRVRGDALEIHPA
-239 YQDTIYRISL
+239 YQDTVYRVSF
-249 FGDEVEN
+249 FGDEVEG
-256 MVEVDP
+256 MSEVDP
-262 LTGEILRELH
+262 LTGEVLREMKV
-272 TLTVYPATHFVTDED
+272 LTVYPATHFVTDED
-287 RLAVAIRNIEAELE
+287 RMAVAIQNIEAEAD
-301 ERSAE
+301 ERVAE
-306 LEGEGKVLEAY
+306 LQEAGKVLEAY

-322 TRYDLEM
+322 TQYDLEM
-329 MREVGYC
+329 MRELGFT
-336 SGIENYSRHLDGRPA
+336 SGIENYSRHMDGRPP

-356 TLLDYFPDDYLTFV
+356 TLLDYFPDDYVTFV
-370 DESHITLPQVR
+370 DESHITLSQIG
-381 GMYNGDRSRKTTL
+381 GMYKGDRSRKTTL

-407 RPLMWDEF
+407 RPLKWEEF

-423 FVSATPGPY
+423 CVSATPGPW
-432 ELENSEQIVEQIIRP
+432 ELENSGQIVEQIIRP

-452 PEVEVRPTTNQID
+452 PEVEVRPTKNQID

-477 EERVLITTL
+477 GERVLVTTL
-486 TIKMAEDLTDYLLGH
+486 TIKMSEDLTDYLLEH
-501 GVKARYMHANIET
+501 NVKARYMHANIET

-567 IQTIGRAARNVNGRV
+567 IQTIGRSARNVKGRV
-582 IMYADRETEAMRVAI
+582 IMYADRMTDAMKAAI
-597 GETNRR
+597 GETERR

-621 VKGVS
+621 KKGVS
-626 DILIAAEAKGLYK
+626 DILIAAEAKGLYRTDK
-639 SQRQKA
+639 KGT
-645 ARDAPRDPDELRTLI
+645 ARETPRDPEELRNLI
-660 ADLEA
+660 VDLEA
-665 EMLEAA
+665 EMLIAA

>member
-1 VRIFPSG
+1 M
-8 RRTTTSRTF
+8 
-17 SKPSEPTKNCTGG
+17 
-30 TCIETRSNFKV
+30 
-41 NSEYRPTGDQP
+41 
-52 QAIER
+52 
-57 LASGLDVGMR
+57 DV
-67 AQTLLGVTGSG
+67 QTLLGVTGSG
-78 KTHTMARVIEKA
+78 KTYTMAKTIEQV
-90 GRPALVIA
+90 GRPALIIA
-98 HNKTLAAQLASE
+98 HNKTLAAQLANE
-110 FSEFFPNNA
+110 FAEFFPNNA

-184 PEEYRKRMVLL
+184 PEEYRSKMVLL
-195 EKGGFYDLDDVLRDL
+195 EEGGFYDLDDVLRDL
-210 VHIQYT
+210 VRIQYA
-216 RNDFQLARGT
+216 RNDYQLNRGT

-239 YQDTIYRISL
+239 YQDTVYRVSF

-256 MVEVDP
+256 ITEVDP
-262 LTGEILRELH
+262 LTGEVLRELKV
-272 TLTVYPATHFVTDED
+272 LTVYPATHFVTDED
-287 RLAVAIRNIEAELE
+287 RLAVGVKNIEAELE
-301 ERSAE
+301 ERYAE
-306 LEGEGKVLEAY
+306 LEAQGKVLEAY

-322 TRYDLEM
+322 TMYDLEM
-329 MREVGYC
+329 MRELGFT
-336 SGIENYSRHLDGRPA
+336 SGIENYSRHLDGRPP

-356 TLLDYFPDDYLTFV
+356 TLLDYFPDDYVTFV
-370 DESHITLPQVR
+370 DESHITLPQIG
-381 GMYNGDRSRKTTL
+381 GMYKGDRSRKTTL

-407 RPLMWDEF
+407 RPLTFEEF

-423 FVSATPGPY
+423 CVSATPGPY
-432 ELENSEQIVEQIIRP
+432 ELQNSGQIVEQIIRP
-447 TGLVD
+447 TGLID
-452 PEVEVRPTTNQID
+452 PEVEVRPTKNQID

-477 EERVLITTL
+477 DERVLVTTL
-486 TIKMAEDLTDYLLGH
+486 TIKMAEDLTDYLLENN
-501 GVKARYMHANIET
+501 VKARYMHANIET

-567 IQTIGRAARNVNGRV
+567 IQTIGRAARNVKGRV
-582 IMYADRETEAMRVAI
+582 VMYADKMTDAMKAAI
-597 GETNRR
+597 GETERR
-603 REIQVAYNE
+603 REIQRAHNE
-612 RNGIEPRTI
+612 RNNIEPRTI
-621 VKGVS
+621 KKGVS

-639 SQRQKA
+639 TNKKGT
-645 ARDAPRDPDELRTLI
+645 AREAPRDPEELHNLI

-665 EMLEAA
+665 EMLAAA
-671 EELKFEYAAK
+671 EDLKFEYAAK

-694 EVAS
+694 EVSS

>member
-1 VRIFPSG
+1 MEKS
-8 RRTTTSRTF
+8 TQNS
-17 SKPSEPTKNCTGG
+17 
-30 TCIETRSNFKV
+30 FKV
-41 NSEYRPTGDQP
+41 NSEYLPTGDQP
-52 QAIER
+52 RAIES
-57 LASGLDVGMR
+57 LSAGLEAGMGF
-67 AQTLLGVTGSG
+67 QSLLGVTGSG
-78 KTHTMARVIEKA
+78 KTYTMAKTIEEA

-184 PEEYRKRMVLL
+184 PEEYRSKMVLL
-195 EKGGFYDLDDVLRDL
+195 EEGGFYDLDEVLRDL
-210 VHIQYT
+210 VRIQYT
-216 RNDFQLARGT
+216 RNDYQLARGT

-239 YQDTIYRISL
+239 YQDTIYRVSF
-249 FGDEVEN
+249 FGDEVEG
-256 MVEVDP
+256 MVEADP
-262 LTGEILRELH
+262 LTGEVLRELKV
-272 TLTVYPATHFVTDED
+272 LTVYPATHFVTNED
-287 RLAVAIRNIEAELE
+287 RLVVAIKNIEAELE
-301 ERSAE
+301 ERYAE
-306 LEGEGKVLEAY
+306 LEREGKVLEAY

-322 TRYDLEM
+322 TMYDLEM
-329 MREVGYC
+329 MRELGYT
-336 SGIENYSRHLDGRPA
+336 SGIENYSRHLDGRPP

-356 TLLDYFPDDYLTFV
+356 TLLDYFPDDYVTFV
-370 DESHITLPQVR
+370 DESHITLPQIQ
-381 GMYNGDRSRKTTL
+381 GMYKGDRSRKTTL

-407 RPLMWDEF
+407 RPLNWEEF
-415 LLKTNQMV
+415 LLKTGQMV

-432 ELENSEQIVEQIIRP
+432 ELEHSEQIVEQIIRP

-452 PEVEVRPTTNQID
+452 PEVEVRPTENQID

-477 EERVLITTL
+477 DERVLVTTL
-486 TIKMAEDLTDYLLGH
+486 TIRMAEDLTDYLLEH

-547 TLVAILDADKEGF
+547 SLVAILDADKEGF

-567 IQTIGRAARNVNGRV
+567 IQTIGRAARNVGGRV
-582 IMYADRETEAMRVAI
+582 IMYADKETDAMRAAL

-612 RNGIEPRTI
+612 RNSIEPRSI
-621 VKGVS
+621 KKGVS
-626 DILIAAEAKGLYK
+626 DILIAAEAKGLYRTDK
-639 SQRQKA
+639 KT
-645 ARDAPRDPDELRTLI
+645 AREAPRDPDELRTLI

-665 EMLEAA
+665 EMLAAA